1 VFAKYFIKMAPAP
14 QVELL
19 VELKP
24 KKNGFTIEVEL
35 FRETHWLRQ

>member
-1 VFAKYFIKMAPAP
+1 MAPAP
-14 QVELL
+14 QVLG
-19 VELKP
+19 ELKP